1 MNQLAER
8 IMRHSEYY
16 KKCDQIRT
24 GLTYVIQL
32 SKAWYPKEAQAVL

>member
-8 IMRHSEYY
+8 IIRHSEYY

-32 SKAWYPKEAQAVL
+32 IKPKMLPNVAL